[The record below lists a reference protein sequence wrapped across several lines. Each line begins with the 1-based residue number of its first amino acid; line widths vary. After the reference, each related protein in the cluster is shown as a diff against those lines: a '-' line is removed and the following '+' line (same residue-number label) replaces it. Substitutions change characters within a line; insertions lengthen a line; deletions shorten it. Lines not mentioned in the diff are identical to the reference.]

1 MAHSFAL
8 TVACRGADR
17 YHPRTMTW
25 SKLSL
30 FAAVSLSIFPFIAV
44 SAAFAQAVPSKEV
57 DRAFPDAH
65 DLYLDLHQNPELS
78 GHETQTA
85 AKLAAKLRSLGFD
98 VTEHIDN
105 TGI

>member
-65 DLYLDLHQNPELS
+65 DLYLDLHQNPS
-78 GHETQTA
+78 SQATKRRPRPSWRQSYA
-85 AKLAAKLRSLGFD
+85 ASAS
-98 VTEHIDN
+98 T
-105 TGI
+105 